1 MLPATITRALS
12 NMNTLY
18 TGSICLSDIDKTKI
32 AKSEKNGKLYLSVD
46 IWVNEQPD
54 NYGNIGSI
62 NVRQS
67 KEEREAKEK
76 KTYIGNFKQLEGKPQ
91 AGTYLA
97 EEGKGDLPF

>member
-1 MLPATITRALS
+1 
-12 NMNTLY
+12 MNTLY
-18 TGSICLSDIDKTKI
+18 TGSICLSDIDKSKI
-32 AKSEKNGKLYLSVD
+32 AKSDKNGKLYLSVD

-76 KTYIGNFKQLEGKPQ
+76 KTYIGNFKKLEGKPV

-97 EEGKGDLPF
+97 EEDLSGDLPF

>member
-1 MLPATITRALS
+1 MLPATLTRALS
-12 NMNTLY
+12 IMNTLY

-97 EEGKGDLPF
+97 DDKGTDLPF

>member
-1 MLPATITRALS
+1 
-12 NMNTLY
+12 MNTLY

-32 AKSEKNGKLYLSVD
+32 AKSDKNGKLYLSVD

-97 EEGKGDLPF
+97 DREIEPLPF

>member
-1 MLPATITRALS
+1 
-12 NMNTLY
+12 MNTLY

-32 AKSEKNGKLYLSVD
+32 AKSDKNGKLYLSVD

-54 NYGNIGSI
+54 IYGNIGSI

-97 EEGKGDLPF
+97 DDKTSDLPF

>member
-1 MLPATITRALS
+1 
-12 NMNTLY
+12 MNTIY
-18 TGSICLSDIDKTKI
+18 TGSICLSDIDKSKI
-32 AKSEKNGKLYLSVD
+32 AKSDKNGKLYLSVD
-46 IWVNEQPD
+46 IWLNEQPD

-76 KTYIGNFKQLEGKPQ
+76 KVYIGNFKQLEGKPQ

-97 EEGKGDLPF
+97 EEGKGNDLPF

>member
-1 MLPATITRALS
+1 
-12 NMNTLY
+12 MNTLY

-32 AKSEKNGKLYLSVD
+32 AKSDKNGKLYLSVD
-46 IWVNEQPD
+46 IWINEEID
-54 NYGNIGSI
+54 KYGNVGSI

-97 EEGKGDLPF
+97 DDKSSDLPF

>member
-1 MLPATITRALS
+1 MRALS
-12 NMNTLY
+12 IMNTLY
-18 TGSICLSDIDKTKI
+18 TGSICLSDIDKSKI

-76 KTYIGNFKQLEGKPQ
+76 KVYIGNFKQLEGKPQ

-97 EEGKGDLPF
+97 DDKSSDLPF

>member
-1 MLPATITRALS
+1 
-12 NMNTLY
+12 MNTLY

-97 EEGKGDLPF
+97 DREIEPLPF

>member
-1 MLPATITRALS
+1 
-12 NMNTLY
+12 MNTLY
-18 TGSICLSDIDKTKI
+18 TGSICLSDIDKSKI
-32 AKSEKNGKLYLSVD
+32 VKSEKNGKLYLSVD

-97 EEGKGDLPF
+97 DREIEPLPF

>member
-1 MLPATITRALS
+1 MRALS

-18 TGSICLSDIDKTKI
+18 TGSICLSDIDKSKI
-32 AKSEKNGKLYLSVD
+32 AKSDKNGKLYLSVD

>member
-1 MLPATITRALS
+1 
-12 NMNTLY
+12 MNTLY

-54 NYGNIGSI
+54 QYGNVGSI

-97 EEGKGDLPF
+97 DREIEPLPF

>member
-1 MLPATITRALS
+1 M
-12 NMNTLY
+12 
-18 TGSICLSDIDKTKI
+18 SDIDKTKI
-32 AKSEKNGKLYLSVD
+32 AKSDKNGKLYLSVD

-67 KEEREAKEK
+67 KEEREAKVK

-97 EEGKGDLPF
+97 DDKSSDLPF

>member
-1 MLPATITRALS
+1 
-12 NMNTLY
+12 MNTLY

-97 EEGKGDLPF
+97 DDNGDLPF

>member
-1 MLPATITRALS
+1 MRALS
-12 NMNTLY
+12 IMNTLY

-32 AKSEKNGKLYLSVD
+32 AKSDKNGKLYLSVD

-97 EEGKGDLPF
+97 DREIEPLPF

>member
-1 MLPATITRALS
+1 
-12 NMNTLY
+12 MNTLY

-54 NYGNIGSI
+54 QYGNIGSI

-97 EEGKGDLPF
+97 DREIEPLPF